1 MTINELILSIIISAI
16 IIIFIILVLKY
27 LTNKL

>member
-1 MTINELILSIIISAI
+1 MTTNELILSIIISAI
-16 IIIFIILVLKY
+16 IIIFIILVLSY